1 MLFGLFEMADP
12 AVLLKTV
19 AETLDDLGLAM
30 CVFDDED
37 RALLWNR
44 SFLRLFP
51 EHAGQVYLGEPYR
64 DNLRRFYAG
73 RLGPEHIAEIDRY
86 VDEGVQRH
94 RAQHRAYT
102 FEHRGRY
109 IDVASLPLRQ
119 VGRLRVWKERA
130 PGAGATAPAPGPHAA
145 PAEIAVLFDE
155 VPDGLAVCS
164 RSGVVQW
171 VNEPFALMY
180 GLQDRDA
187 AVGLGFEA
195 VYRIAWQDA
204 DAGEHARFADGA
216 AVLAEHLRWEG
227 APFELPLPG
236 ERWTRVIA
244 RRGPTGTLVQ
254 AHVDITPLKRQQ
266 IELQRAEARAR
277 ESEDRLRAKSA
288 LLEATLERMDQGVMM
303 VNAERVVE
311 VCNQRAIELLDL
323 PPALMAA
330 RPRFEDVLRW
340 QWQNDEFVHTPED
353 LKDFVRAGGI
363 LDRAHRYDRRRPNG
377 RVIEINSVPIEGGG
391 VLRTYT
397 DITERKNAEER
408 MRHVA
413 RHDGLTSL
421 VNRDAF
427 LEAIAGQLERCRRE
441 GDGFA
446 VHFIDLDDFKPVND
460 RHGHAVGDR
469 VLAAVAERMR
479 AVARDGDIVAR
490 MGGDEFAV
498 MQRGA
503 ARPEAALGLALR
515 LLETIRQPLRV
526 AGAEGQDIVVGASVG
541 VALYPGDGADV
552 ATLMRHADAA
562 MYAAKAAGRN
572 SVRLHEATPGAA

>member
-1 MLFGLFEMADP
+1 MADP
-12 AVLLKTV
+12 AVLLKAV

-51 EHAGQVYLGEPYR
+51 EHAGQVHVGEPYR

-94 RAQHRAYT
+94 RAQSKAYT
-102 FEHRGRY
+102 FEHHGRR

-130 PGAGATAPAPGPHAA
+130 PGADATAPAPGPQAA

-155 VPDGLAVCS
+155 VPDGLTVCS

-171 VNEPFALMY
+171 VNEPFVLMY
-180 GLQDRDA
+180 GLKDRDA
-187 AVGLGFEA
+187 ALGLGFEA
-195 VYRIAWQDA
+195 IYRIAWQDA
-204 DAGEHARFADGA
+204 AAEEQARFDDGA

-236 ERWTRVIA
+236 ERWTRVIV

-266 IELQRAEARAR
+266 IELQGAEARAR

-303 VNAERVVE
+303 VNAARVVE

-330 RPRFEDVLRW
+330 QPRFEDVLRW

-363 LDRAHRYDRRRPNG
+363 LDRPHRYDRRRPNG
-377 RVIEINSVPIEGGG
+377 RVVEINSVPIEGGG

-503 ARPEAALGLALR
+503 ARAEAALGLAQR

-526 AGAEGQDIVVGASVG
+526 EGAEGPDIVVGASVG

-572 SVRLHEATPGAA
+572 TVRLHAQAAGGA

>member
-1 MLFGLFEMADP
+1 MADP

-51 EHAGQVYLGEPYR
+51 EHVGQVHVGEPYR
-64 DNLRRFYAG
+64 ENLRRFYAG

-94 RAQHRAYT
+94 RAQRKAYS
-102 FEHRGRY
+102 FEHHGRR
-109 IDVASLPLRQ
+109 IEVASMPLRN
-119 VGRLRVWKERA
+119 VGRLRMWKEHA
-130 PGAGATAPAPGPHAA
+130 PGSDEQAPAPGPNAA

-155 VPDGLAVCS
+155 VPDGLTVCN

-171 VNEPFALMY
+171 VNEPFVLMY
-180 GLQDRDA
+180 GLKDRETA
-187 AVGLGFEA
+187 LGLGFEEI
-195 VYRIAWQDA
+195 YRIAWQDA
-204 DAGEHARFADGA
+204 AAEERPRHDDGA

-236 ERWTRVIA
+236 ERWTRVIV

-254 AHVDITPLKRQQ
+254 AHVDITLLKHQQ
-266 IELQRAEARAR
+266 IDLQRAEARAR

-330 RPRFEDVLRW
+330 KPRFEDVLRW
-340 QWQNDEFVHTPED
+340 QWQNDEFVHTPDD
-353 LKDFVRAGGI
+353 LKEFVRAGGI
-363 LDRAHRYDRRRPNG
+363 LDRPHRYDRRRPNG
-377 RVIEINSVPIEGGG
+377 RIVEISSVPIEGGG

-397 DITERKNAEER
+397 DITERKTAEER

-427 LEAIAGQLERCRRE
+427 LEAIAAQLERSRRE

-498 MQRGA
+498 MQRGVT
-503 ARPEAALGLALR
+503 RPEAALGLAQR
-515 LLETIRQPLRV
+515 LLETVHEPMRV
-526 AGAEGQDIVVGASVG
+526 EGVDGQAIAVGASIG

-572 SVRLHEATPGAA
+572 TVRLHAAAPDGG

>member
-1 MLFGLFEMADP
+1 MLFEMADP

-51 EHAGQVYLGEPYR
+51 EHDGHVHVGEPYR
-64 DNLRRFYAG
+64 ENLRRFYAG

-86 VDEGVQRH
+86 VDEGLRRH
-94 RAQHRAYT
+94 RAQLKAYT
-102 FEHRGRY
+102 FEHRGRR
-109 IDVASLPLRQ
+109 IEVASLPLRHI
-119 VGRLRVWKERA
+119 GRLRVWQPRA
-130 PGAGATAPAPGPHAA
+130 PGDGDTAPPPGPGAA

-155 VPDGLAVCS
+155 VPDGLALCS

-171 VNEPFALMY
+171 ANEPFVQMY
-180 GLQDRDA
+180 GLRDREA
-187 AVGLGFEA
+187 AQGLGFEA
-195 VYRIAWQDA
+195 IYRLAWRDA
-204 DAGEHARFADGA
+204 PPEERSRLDDGA

-303 VNAERVVE
+303 VNAQRVVE

-330 RPRFEDVLRW
+330 QPRFEDVLRW

-363 LDRAHRYDRRRPNG
+363 LDRPHRYDRRRPNG
-377 RVIEINSVPIEGGG
+377 RVVEINSVPIEGGG

-427 LEAIAGQLERCRRE
+427 LEAIGSQLERSRRE

-446 VHFIDLDDFKPVND
+446 VHFVDLDDFKQVND

-498 MQRGA
+498 MQRGVT
-503 ARPEAALGLALR
+503 RPEAALGLAQR
-515 LLETIRQPLRV
+515 LLETIRQPLQV
-526 AGAEGQDIVVGASVG
+526 EGAEGQAIGVGASIG
-541 VALYPGDGADV
+541 VALYPGDGTDV

-572 SVRLHEATPGAA
+572 AVRLHQASPGDA